1 MKKSALD
8 GIKIVDLSR
17 MAPGPF
23 CSMMLGD
30 MGADVIKVEAPPTA
44 RIIASRTINDPQ
56 NRKNAATNPL
66 NRNKR
71 SIVLDLK
78 KEEGIKI
85 LHQLCQDADVFLEG
99 FRPEVVT
106 RLGCGYE
113 TIKEINPSII
123 YCSISGYGQTGPYKD
138 LVGHD
143 INYISVGGALGLIG
157 SENGKPSIPYNL
169 IADFAAGGMNAA
181 FSIVCALFSRSNTHE
196 GQKIDIAMSDG
207 VTYLL
212 SAISGEYFKSGE
224 APKPGQM
231 TLNGGAPYY
240 NVFECED
247 GKYIS
252 LGCIEPNF
260 WRNLC
265 RTLKLDQFLDS
276 QHNTDQYE
284 EIMSELQ
291 TLFKTKKRDEWWDL
305 FRQTE
310 DVAAA
315 PVYDFNEVLE
325 DPHIKARG
333 MFIQAGTVDET
344 VITQVGFG
352 SKLMNTP
359 SSIRKLGTIPGADS
373 ENILREMGY
382 SANEIKSLI
391 NSEIIFN

>member
-44 RIIASRTINDPQ
+44 RIIASRTVNDPQ

-196 GQKIDIAMSDG
+196 G
-207 VTYLL
+207 T
-212 SAISGEYFKSGE
+212 FFCKS
-224 APKPGQM
+224 
-231 TLNGGAPYY
+231 
-240 NVFECED
+240 
-247 GKYIS
+247 
-252 LGCIEPNF
+252 
-260 WRNLC
+260 
-265 RTLKLDQFLDS
+265 
-276 QHNTDQYE
+276 
-284 EIMSELQ
+284 
-291 TLFKTKKRDEWWDL
+291 
-305 FRQTE
+305 
-310 DVAAA
+310 
-315 PVYDFNEVLE
+315 
-325 DPHIKARG
+325 
-333 MFIQAGTVDET
+333 
-344 VITQVGFG
+344 
-352 SKLMNTP
+352 
-359 SSIRKLGTIPGADS
+359 
-373 ENILREMGY
+373 
-382 SANEIKSLI
+382 
-391 NSEIIFN
+391 